1 MEKKLVYNVLR
12 EGNKSIELYNIF
24 DHMYLSIEELN
35 RLKFESLDKEAFAA
49 RLKSRLRYCFWC
61 KSECELFISDIHE
74 AWRKK
79 RIDIYDQ
86 LMLNYPLLVDYV
98 WSNL

>member
-12 EGNKSIELYNIF
+12 EGDKSIELYNIF
-24 DHMYLSIEELN
+24 DHMYLSIDELN
-35 RLKFESLDKEAFAA
+35 RLKFESLDKEAFAL
-49 RLKSRLRYCFWC
+49 RFKSRLRYCFWC
-61 KSECELFISDIHE
+61 KSKCELFISDIHE